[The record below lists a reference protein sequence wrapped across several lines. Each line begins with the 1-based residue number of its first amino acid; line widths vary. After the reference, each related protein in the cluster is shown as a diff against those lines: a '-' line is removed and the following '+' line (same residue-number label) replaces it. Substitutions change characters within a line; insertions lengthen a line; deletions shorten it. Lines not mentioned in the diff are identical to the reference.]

1 MSAFP
6 MYVVIPNLKMPH
18 PGAFF
23 FLPFR
28 VRGHKIINLVILG
41 AGSPQK
47 YLFLWRAVLTI
58 SLCHLG
64 AISIVIL

>member
-6 MYVVIPNLKMPH
+6 MYVVIPNLKMRH

-41 AGSPQK
+41 AGPHK
-47 YLFLWRAVLTI
+47 NIYFFGGGLII

-64 AISIVIL
+64 AISIAIL